1 MDIVERNVQILV
13 SVIRQSSVYKEY
25 KKQEEILS
33 KQPELKDRV
42 NRFRAGNYL
51 AQREMEREH
60 LFEKMD
66 ELVKESVELRK
77 IPEVNAYLDAELALC
92 RLIQKITR
100 ELTWGI
106 GLDIPAL

>member
-13 SVIRQSSVYKEY
+13 SVIRRSSVYKEY

-33 KQPELKDRV
+33 KQPELKERV
-42 NRFRAGNYL
+42 NRFRAGNYRT
-51 AQREMEREH
+51 QKETEKEH

-66 ELVKESVELRK
+66 ELVKESEELRK

-92 RLIQKITR
+92 RMMQKITR
-100 ELTWGI
+100 ELACGI
-106 GLDIPAL
+106 GLDIPDL

>member
-25 KKQEEILS
+25 KKQEEI
-33 KQPELKDRV
+33 LKDRV

-66 ELVKESVELRK
+66 ELVKESEELRK